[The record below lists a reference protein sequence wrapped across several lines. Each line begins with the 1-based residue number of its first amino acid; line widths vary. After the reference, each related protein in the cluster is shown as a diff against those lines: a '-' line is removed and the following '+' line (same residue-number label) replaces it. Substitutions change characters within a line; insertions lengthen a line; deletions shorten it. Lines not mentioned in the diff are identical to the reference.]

1 MKVFKVEKKV
11 KVGKDDIIK
20 YQFLTYCFLNDI
32 QISQSDL
39 NCLTELAKLKSSELT
54 KFCDYISELKIFKSA
69 QSVRNALTKAT
80 KKNLIVK
87 NGDNKKNI
95 KINPDIEIQTDG
107 TVLLDFK
114 ILGLETKEL

>member
-39 NCLTELAKLKSSELT
+39 NCLTE
-54 KFCDYISELKIFKSA
+54 
-69 QSVRNALTKAT
+69 
-80 KKNLIVK
+80 
-87 NGDNKKNI
+87 
-95 KINPDIEIQTDG
+95 
-107 TVLLDFK
+107 
-114 ILGLETKEL
+114 

>member
-1 MKVFKVEKKV
+1 M
-11 KVGKDDIIK
+11 GKDDIIK

-69 QSVRNALTKAT
+69 QSVRNAVTKAT